1 MRLKRAASIAALI
14 MTMVLASAGKCE
26 EVGPDVVPG
35 EEPGDKVTIVQLW
48 TYEPEPIKIRLTVHN
63 GEGIPLLSNKGEP
76 LDNYVTTVAT
86 GFDAVAPGHAAIW
99 EMDLYHPGS
108 VSGSLK
114 ADLYK
119 GVKGGCRF
127 FSRDKAGKRTSLGQD
142 QTGQGPRFTC
152 LFSRS

>member
-1 MRLKRAASIAALI
+1 MRFIRAALIAAL
-14 MTMVLASAGKCE
+14 MVAMAACNPK

-35 EEPGDKVTIVQLW
+35 EEPQDKVTIIQLW

-63 GEGIPLLSNKGEP
+63 GEGVALLSNKGEP

-86 GFDAVAPGHAAIW
+86 SLDNVAPGKAAAW
-99 EMDLYHPGS
+99 ELELYHPGS
-108 VSGSLK
+108 ISGSLK
-114 ADLYK
+114 ADLAK

-127 FSRDKAGKRTSLGQD
+127 FSRDKAGVLTSLGQD

-152 LFSRS
+152 LFARS